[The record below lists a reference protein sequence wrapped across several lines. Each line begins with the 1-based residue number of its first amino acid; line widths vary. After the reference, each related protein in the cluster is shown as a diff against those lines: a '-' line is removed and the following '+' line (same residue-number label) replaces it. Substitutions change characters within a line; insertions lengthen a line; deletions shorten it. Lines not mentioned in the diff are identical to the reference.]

1 MDSTEANITLVEMQE
16 VSKPFVDLSENP
28 HNQDFE
34 GLEENHLDEV
44 QLPSHDNDQTAA
56 NSLWILEKSQTADV
70 LTEGKSLTKVQDNNH
85 EKNNVLLK
93 ESGSGYKNVKEVE
106 FPVIDVEM
114 ENNNEYVKIQRNLR
128 PKFDAYHV

>member
-1 MDSTEANITLVEMQE
+1 MQE

-44 QLPSHDNDQTAA
+44 QFPSHDNEKIVA
-56 NSLWILEKSQTADV
+56 NSLRILEKSQIADV
-70 LTEGKSLTKVQDNNH
+70 LTEGKSLTKVQDNSH
-85 EKNNVLLK
+85 DENNLLLK
-93 ESGSGYKNVKEVE
+93 ESGFGYKNVKEVD

-114 ENNNEYVKIQRNLR
+114 ENNNEYFKKIKTLG
-128 PKFDAYHV
+128 DA